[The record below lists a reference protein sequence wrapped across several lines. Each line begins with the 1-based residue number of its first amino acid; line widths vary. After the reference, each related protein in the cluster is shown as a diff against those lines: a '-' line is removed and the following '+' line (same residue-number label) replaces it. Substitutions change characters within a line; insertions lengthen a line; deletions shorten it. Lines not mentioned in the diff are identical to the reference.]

1 MKSIAKKKTKEF
13 QNNKLNLSNGNKK
26 SSNNKNSKN
35 RNYERND
42 DKMHCYIRNLGSS
55 IFAAAATADVVA
67 FSQKRAIAL
76 NNTMPL
82 LLLLILFPFLS
93 SLLLSCFLSSNLNIQ
108 RVSLTS

>member
-1 MKSIAKKKTKEF
+1 MHWFIKHEKHSKKKTKEF
-13 QNNKLNLSNGNKK
+13 QNNKLNLSMAIRK

-42 DKMHCYIRNLGSS
+42 DKMHCYIRKLGSS
-55 IFAAAATADVVA
+55 IFAVATAVVAA

-108 RVSLTS
+108 